1 MKKVKKKSG
10 VKDWDYVHTSIN
22 PADIGTREA
31 SAMKIKESK
40 LWWRGP
46 RVPHENPAKS
56 RDKDCQEIEKEKAV
70 VTLLVEFDPANS
82 IRNLINPEKFS
93 SLSKLLRV
101 TAYVRRF
108 VDRCKKKEIRT
119 GEVTVEEIE
128 NAMKLW
134 IKDEQGVIVK
144 DKKFPNLKNQL
155 SLFADGDG
163 ILRLKGRLEHS
174 HLPYDSKHPVLL
186 NRESWFTTLVI
197 RNAHHKVKHMRMK
210 STLNEVRSRFWV
222 CSGKLTVKSE
232 IKGCIICKY
241 ITGKPL
247 IGPAPPDL
255 PDYRVSYEFAWQ
267 NIGIDYAGPV
277 YVKDIYST
285 DPTMHKAY
293 ICLFTCAATRNVHI
307 ELVPNMSA
315 PALIR
320 CLKRFIGRRGKFHMA
335 VSDNFKTFV
344 GKELQQFLTSEGISW
359 THIFPKSPWWGAFYE
374 RLIRI
379 VKESLKKSLGNAKLT
394 YEELETVLIEIE
406 SVINCRPLTYLFED
420 EAEEALTPSHLVLG
434 RRLIS
439 EVSKPEQSNVKQS
452 QQSLNGRYRY
462 LQTIIEHYWKRFSK
476 EYLLE
481 LHQHHLNVHK
491 GNYEELCK
499 LLLGDV
505 VLIKDDSFKRNA
517 WKKGKVD
524 QLIRGEDGNVRGAVL
539 KVNTSGRA
547 SYIRRPVQKL
557 IPLEVQKERIDPTA
571 VTEILQEGTTPV
583 ISDPNPEP
591 AVHEQDVPANTPTIV
606 TSETTS
612 LPDDR
617 AIPNVSSRGRQRY
630 QPDRYQAGV

>member
-1 MKKVKKKSG
+1 M
-10 VKDWDYVHTSIN
+10 HTSIN

-31 SAMKIKESK
+31 SALKIKDNE
-40 LWWRGP
+40 LWWYGP
-46 RVPHENPAKS
+46 RRPHENPVKSEDKS
-56 RDKDCQEIEKEKAV
+56 RSEIDKEKAV
-70 VTLLVEFDPANS
+70 VTLLVDFSPANS
-82 IRNLINPEKFS
+82 IHNLIDVKEFS

-101 TAYVRRF
+101 TAYMLRF
-108 VDRCKKKEIRT
+108 ADRYRQKEVRT
-119 GEVTVEEIE
+119 GEVTAEETEKALKI
-128 NAMKLW
+128 W
-134 IKDEQGVIVK
+134 IKAEQGVILR

-155 SLFADGDG
+155 SLFADNDG
-163 ILRLKGRLEHS
+163 ILRLKGRLENS
-174 HLPYDSKHPVLL
+174 HLPYDSKHPILL
-186 NRESWFTTLVI
+186 NRESYFTTLVI

-222 CSGKLTVKSE
+222 CSGKRTVKSA

-247 IGPAPPDL
+247 VGPAPPDL

-277 YVKDIYST
+277 YVKDIYSS
-285 DPTMHKAY
+285 DQTMHKAY

-335 VSDNFKTFV
+335 VSDNFKSFISQ
-344 GKELQQFLTSEGISW
+344 ELQQFLTSEGISW
-359 THIFPKSPWWGAFYE
+359 THILPKSPWWGAFYE

-406 SVINCRPLTYLFED
+406 SVVNCRPLTYLFED
-420 EAEEALTPSHLVLG
+420 EAEEALTPSHLALG
-434 RRLIS
+434 RRLVS
-439 EVSKPEQSNVKQS
+439 EVPKANPTNVDQTRE
-452 QQSLNGRYRY
+452 SLTARYRY
-462 LQTIIEHYWKRFSK
+462 HQTIIDHYWKRFSK

-481 LHQHHLNVHK
+481 LHQHHLNSHK

-499 LLLGDV
+499 VLLGDV
-505 VLIKDDSFKRNA
+505 VLIKDDSFKRNC
-517 WKKGKVD
+517 WRKGKVHE
-524 QLIRGEDGNVRGAVL
+524 LVRGEDGQVRGAVL
-539 KVNTSGRA
+539 KVITSGRA

-557 IPLEVQKERIDPTA
+557 IPLEVQKERVESTSKNEPTEPPQPSA
-571 VTEILQEGTTPV
+571 APDESVTHQPSSTEFAEHVYSGILV
-583 ISDPNPEP
+583 
-591 AVHEQDVPANTPTIV
+591 
-606 TSETTS
+606 
-612 LPDDR
+612 
-617 AIPNVSSRGRQRY
+617 
-630 QPDRYQAGV
+630 